1 MKFPHKRLR
10 FCNNSNV
17 DIKNEIRDDFLSVIL
32 LHCSNC
38 KVDYPVCSEDPD
50 MDLMNVNLAFV
61 AGIVSLGLSLHQL
74 NDLCSSLQIPR
85 ISFKNYSEYLDKIYD
100 IYNESVGEKSKDSS
114 KASTTTATGEAD
126 HFDGQT
132 VETLSTPNLD
142 FQKYFLRSSTPN
154 LKIDRDDFESRKE
167 KFLESLELTV
177 EEIEIM
183 SALTVNQSDDPL
195 WHQERKKRLTAS
207 NFGRI
212 CKLLDSTDKSKVARD
227 LLSSNFTG
235 NIYTKYGKDNEL
247 NALKEFMKIMGI
259 TVKSCGLFVDRN
271 YPFLA
276 ASPDGL
282 IDDDG
287 MVEIKCP
294 YKARNLLPEDAIE
307 QKMIQFATFEDGKF
321 RLKRTDKYY
330 YQVQGQLFVTGRKFC
345 YFIVWTPHG
354 LLYEKIERD
363 EECWSKMLPKLEKFY
378 FEYLLPVIL
387 E

>member
-1 MKFPHKRLR
+1 M
-10 FCNNSNV
+10 
-17 DIKNEIRDDFLSVIL
+17 
-32 LHCSNC
+32 HCSNC

-61 AGIVSLGLSLHQL
+61 AGIVSLGLSLHQM
-74 NDLCSSLQIPR
+74 NDLCSALQIPA
-85 ISFKNYSEYLDKIYD
+85 ISFKSYSDYLDKIYD
-100 IYNESVGEKSKDSS
+100 IYNESVGENSRDSS
-114 KASTTTATGEAD
+114 AASTTTTTAAAAEEAD
-126 HFDGQT
+126 HFDGHT

-154 LKIDRDDFESRKE
+154 LNIVRDDSETKKE
-167 KFLESLELTV
+167 KFLESLELTP

-183 SALTVNQSDDPL
+183 SALTVNQRDDPL

-212 CKLLDSTDKSKVARD
+212 CKLLDTTDKSKVARD
-227 LLSSNFTG
+227 LVSSNFTG
-235 NIYTKYGKDNEL
+235 NVYTKYGSDNED
-247 NALKEFMKIMGI
+247 NALNDFMKIVGI
-259 TVKSCGLFVDRN
+259 TVKSCGLFVHRN

-282 IDDDG
+282 IADDG
-287 MVEIKCP
+287 IVEIKCP

-307 QKMIQFATFEDGKF
+307 QKLIQFATFVDGNF
-321 RLKRTDKYY
+321 RLKRSDKYY

-354 LLYEKIERD
+354 FLYEKIERD
-363 EECWSKMLPKLEKFY
+363 EECWRKMLPKLERFY

-387 E
+387 EEQ